1 MDGSIHPNCGSLRRC
16 YRIACTVSNPEFKV
30 LTGRQNEENAVQR
43 RLVAILA
50 ADVVGFSRLT
60 GADEDRTL
68 ARLRA
73 LRSDL
78 IDPTIDV
85 HNGRVVKRTGDGA
98 IVEFRSVV
106 DAVRCAIEVQNA
118 MIERNAG
125 VPPERRI
132 EFRIGIHLGDVVEE
146 SDGDLMGDGVNIA
159 ARLEGVAAPGAIC
172 LSEDAYRQVKSRLDI
187 SVSDLGETRL
197 KNISDPMRV
206 YSLQVGQAAIAKGK
220 LQTESTST
228 EKPSRLSEKPS
239 IAVLPFQNMS
249 GDSEQEYFSDGISED
264 IITELSRFR
273 NLFVIAR
280 NSSFTYKGRAVDV
293 KRVGS
298 ELGVAYVLEG
308 SVRRAGNRVRITA
321 QLIDAESGSH
331 IWADRF
337 DRELADVFAVQDEIT
352 LKIVGMLTRGLED
365 DALERAQRKPPE
377 SISAYEHWLRGKRLY
392 WTYDQDNLEARRHFE
407 SAARID
413 PSYSRAYS
421 GLAVTWQM
429 EALSFSN
436 VDESR
441 ICYDRSMEFAEKA
454 LKLDETDYQAHIS
467 IAWTLLYGGEYERMK
482 RHIDRALMLNP
493 NDADTLANSSYMLAM
508 YGDTDAAVANAQ
520 AAVRLNPRHPDWYS
534 PFHSTALFTAHRY
547 EEAFALRR
555 KMPDYF
561 IDSTFFGAAML
572 VQLGRLDE
580 ARQWGERAVARF
592 LQRTGGVGQAK
603 KTIIQF
609 MLENNPY
616 RRPEDQQHLADAL
629 RKAGV
634 PG

>member
-1 MDGSIHPNCGSLRRC
+1 MLS
-16 YRIACTVSNPEFKV
+16 YRLQGSNPEFKV
-30 LTGRQNEENAVQR
+30 LKGRQNVAGNAVQR

-60 GADEDRTL
+60 GVDEDRTL

-85 HNGRVVKRTGDGA
+85 HNGRVVKRTGDGV

-106 DAVRCAIEVQNA
+106 DAVRCAIEVQNE

-172 LSEDAYRQVKSRLDI
+172 LSEDAYRQVKSRLDL
-187 SVSDLGETRL
+187 SFSDLGETRL
-197 KNISDPMRV
+197 KNISDPVRV
-206 YSLQVGQAAIAKGK
+206 YSLQVGLAANPKAKLK
-220 LQTESTST
+220 TESTLT
-228 EKPSRLSEKPS
+228 EKPLRSSEKPS

-280 NSSFTYKGRAVDV
+280 NSSFTYKGRAIDV

-308 SVRRAGNRVRITA
+308 SVRRIGNRVRITA
-321 QLIDAESGSH
+321 QLIDAETGRH

-352 LKIVGMLTRGLED
+352 FKIVGMLTRGLED
-365 DALERAQRKPPE
+365 DALGRAQRKLPE
-377 SISAYEHWLRGKRLY
+377 SISAYEYWLRGKRLL
-392 WTYDQDNLEARRHFE
+392 WTHDQDNAEARRHFE
-407 SAARID
+407 SAAQID

-421 GLAVTWQM
+421 GLAVTRLM

-436 VDESR
+436 LDESQSS
-441 ICYDRSMEFAEKA
+441 YGQAMEFAEKA
-454 LKLDETDYQAHIS
+454 LKLDDADYQAHIS
-467 IAWTLLYGGEYERMK
+467 MAWPLLYAGNYERMK
-482 RHIDRALMLNP
+482 IQIDRAIMLNP
-493 NDADTLANSSYMLAM
+493 NDADVLAHASYMLAM
-508 YGDTDAAVANAQ
+508 YGDADAAVACAES
-520 AAVRLNPRHPDWYS
+520 AARLNPRLPDWYS

-547 EEAFALRR
+547 EEAFELRR
-555 KMPDYF
+555 KQPDYF
-561 IDSTFFGAAML
+561 IDSTFFGSAML
-572 VQLGRLDE
+572 AQLSRMDE
-580 ARQWGERAVARF
+580 ARQWGERAVAR
-592 LQRTGGVGQAK
+592 LSQRLGDAK
-603 KTIIQF
+603 AQKSPIQF

-616 RRPEDQQHLADAL
+616 RRPEDRQHLADAL

>member
-1 MDGSIHPNCGSLRRC
+1 MDGSIHLNCGSLRRC

-30 LTGRQNEENAVQR
+30 LKGRQNVENAVQR

-60 GADEDRTL
+60 GVDEDRTL

-78 IDPTIDV
+78 IDPTIEV

-172 LSEDAYRQVKSRLDI
+172 LSEDAYRQVKSRLDL

-206 YSLQVGQAAIAKGK
+206 YSLQVGLAANSKGK
-220 LQTESTST
+220 LQTESTLT
-228 EKPSRLSEKPS
+228 EKPLRLSEKPS

-249 GDSEQEYFSDGISED
+249 GDSEQEYFSEGISED

-280 NSSFTYKGRAVDV
+280 NTSFIYKGRAVDV

-365 DALERAQRKPPE
+365 DALERAKRKPPE

-392 WTYDQDNLEARRHFE
+392 WTYDQENLEARRHFE

-436 VDESR
+436 VEESR
-441 ICYDRSMEFAEKA
+441 ICYERSMEFAEKA
-454 LKLDETDYQAHIS
+454 LKLDEADYQAHIS

-508 YGDTDAAVANAQ
+508 YGDADAAIANAES
-520 AAVRLNPRHPDWYS
+520 AVRLNPRHPDWYS

-547 EEAFALRR
+547 EEAFALR
-555 KMPDYF
+555 KKLPDYF

-572 VQLGRLDE
+572 AQLGRLDE
-580 ARQWGERAVARF
+580 ARQWGERAVTRF

-603 KTIIQF
+603 KSIIQF

-616 RRPEDQQHLADAL
+616 RRSEDQQHLADAL

>member
-1 MDGSIHPNCGSLRRC
+1 
-16 YRIACTVSNPEFKV
+16 
-30 LTGRQNEENAVQR
+30 VQR

-60 GADEDRTL
+60 GVDEDRTL

-78 IDPTIDV
+78 IDPTIEV
-85 HNGRVVKRTGDGA
+85 HNGRLVKRTGDGA

-125 VPPERRI
+125 LPPERRI

-172 LSEDAYRQVKSRLDI
+172 LSEDAYRQVKSRLDL

-206 YSLQVGQAAIAKGK
+206 YSLQVGLAANAKRK

-228 EKPSRLSEKPS
+228 EKPLRLSGKPS
-239 IAVLPFQNMS
+239 IAVLPFENMS

-273 NLFVIAR
+273 NLLVIAR

-293 KRVGS
+293 KRIGS

-377 SISAYEHWLRGKRLY
+377 KISAYEHWLRGKRLY
-392 WTYDQDNLEARRHFE
+392 WTYDQDNLQARRHFE

-441 ICYDRSMEFAEKA
+441 VCYERSMEFAEKA

-467 IAWTLLYGGEYERMK
+467 IAWTLLYRHDYERMK
-482 RHIDRALMLNP
+482 KHVDRAIQLNP
-493 NDADTLANSSYMLAM
+493 NDADILAHAAYLLAM
-508 YGDTDAAVANAQ
+508 YGEADLAVTRGEAAI
-520 AAVRLNPRHPDWYS
+520 RLNPRHPDWYLALQGM
-534 PFHSTALFTAHRY
+534 ALFAARRY
-547 EEAFALRR
+547 PEALALRE
-555 KMPDYF
+555 KVAEYF
-561 IDSTFFGAAML
+561 IDSTFIGAAILAHM
-572 VQLGRLDE
+572 GRLSE
-580 ARQWGERAVARF
+580 ARQWAERAVTRLRARP
-592 LQRTGGVGQAK
+592 GGPEQAAK
-603 KTIIQF
+603 GCIQ
-609 MLENNPY
+609 LILDNNPF
-616 RRPEDQQHLADAL
+616 RRQEDRDHFAEGM

>member
-1 MDGSIHPNCGSLRRC
+1 
-16 YRIACTVSNPEFKV
+16 
-30 LTGRQNEENAVQR
+30 VQR

-78 IDPTIDV
+78 IDPTIEV

-132 EFRIGIHLGDVVEE
+132 EFRIGIHLGDIVEE

-172 LSEDAYRQVKSRLDI
+172 LSEDAYRQVKSRLDL

-197 KNISDPMRV
+197 KNITDPMRV
-206 YSLQVGQAAIAKGK
+206 YSLQVGQSASAKGK
-220 LQTESTST
+220 LQTESTSI

-249 GDSEQEYFSDGISED
+249 GDSEQEFFSDGISED

-298 ELGVAYVLEG
+298 ELGVSYVLEG
-308 SVRRAGNRVRITA
+308 SVRRAGNRVRVTA

-337 DRELADVFAVQDEIT
+337 DRELADIFAVQDEIT

-377 SISAYEHWLRGKRLY
+377 KISAYEHWLRGKRLY

-407 SAARID
+407 NAARID

-436 VDESR
+436 VADSR
-441 ICYDRSMEFAEKA
+441 VCYDRSLEFAERA

-467 IAWTLLYGGEYERMK
+467 IAWALLYRHDYERMK
-482 RHIDRALMLNP
+482 KHVERAIQLNP
-493 NDADTLANSSYMLAM
+493 NDADTLANAAYMLAL
-508 YGDTDAAVANAQ
+508 YGEADLAVAQ
-520 AAVRLNPRHPDWYS
+520 GEAAIRLNPRHPDLYLAL
-534 PFHSTALFTAHRY
+534 HGMALFAARRY
-547 EEAFALRR
+547 PEALAVRE
-555 KMPDYF
+555 KVAEYF
-561 IDSTFFGAAML
+561 IDSTFLGAAILAHM
-572 VQLGRLDE
+572 GRLSE
-580 ARQWGERAVARF
+580 ARQWAERAVTRLRARP
-592 LQRTGGVGQAK
+592 GGPEQVAK
-603 KTIIQF
+603 GCIQ
-609 MLENNPY
+609 LILDNNPF
-616 RRPEDQQHLADAL
+616 RRQEDRDHFAEGM